1 MIGKGGSVIA
11 ELHAKHEGVRVKF
24 SQNNDFFPGTN
35 ERVLSLTGTQGVVC
49 NAITDIVTRVYEV
62 IYFSLFYFYYY
73 YITQKSSHTH
83 LIHNSLS

>member
-1 MIGKGGSVIA
+1 LIGKGGSVIA

-62 IYFSLFYFYYY
+62 IYFSLFSDSC
-73 YITQKSSHTH
+73 ILTQAYCECRTSSDF
-83 LIHNSLS
+83 